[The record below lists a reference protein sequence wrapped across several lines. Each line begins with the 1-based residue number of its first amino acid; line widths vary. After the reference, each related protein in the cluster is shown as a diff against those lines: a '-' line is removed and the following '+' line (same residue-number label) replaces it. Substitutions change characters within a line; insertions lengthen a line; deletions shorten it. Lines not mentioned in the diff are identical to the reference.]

1 LCGATQQ
8 VDRFYH
14 STAAY
19 TIGAAVASSRGDASS
34 LAALPA
40 SVFSWPADLPA
51 PALVLLLRMGDAART
66 ARLRARG
73 AAGWGAAEEAQR
85 ADGALAQRIDDAY
98 AAVRAP
104 PGCRV
109 VALDA
114 DASPEA
120 LCAAARAACEH
131 AGL

>member
-1 LCGATQQ
+1 

-19 TIGAAVASSRGDASS
+19 TLGAAAAAAGGDASS

-40 SVFSWPADLPA
+40 DAFAWPADLPA
-51 PALVLLLRMGDAART
+51 PALVLLLRMEDGARA

-73 AAGWGAAEEAQR
+73 ATGWGPAEEAQR
-85 ADGALAQRIDDAY
+85 ADATLAQRIDDAY
-98 AAVRAP
+98 VAVRAP

-114 DASPEA
+114 GASPEA
-120 LCAAARAACEH
+120 LCAAARAACEA